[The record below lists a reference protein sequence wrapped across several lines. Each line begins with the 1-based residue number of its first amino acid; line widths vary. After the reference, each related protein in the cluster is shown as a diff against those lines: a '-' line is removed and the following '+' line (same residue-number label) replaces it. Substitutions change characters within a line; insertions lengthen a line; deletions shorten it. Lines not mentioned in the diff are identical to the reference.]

1 MTTIEKLITAPRHVR
16 AAAEDAVE
24 AVLRGEPEPLLAS
37 QAQSARMLNCSRFTV
52 ARMEKDGTL
61 HPVTIRG
68 MKRYRVS
75 ELRALAAG
83 GFCGADLLAGLAV
96 AAIMLHLVV
105 SWAAR

>member
-1 MTTIEKLITAPRHVR
+1 MTTIEKLITAPKHVR

-24 AVLRGEPEPLLAS
+24 AILRGEPEPLLAS

-83 GFCGADLLAGLAV
+83 GFCAVDALGAVFVVMVL
-96 AAIMLHLVV
+96 LHLLVTWV
-105 SWAAR
+105 AR

>member
-68 MKRYRVS
+68 LKRYRVS

-83 GFCGADLLAGLAV
+83 GHAVAGILPLLA
-96 AAIMLHLVV
+96 AALLLVHLLLTW
-105 SWAAR
+105 WAR